1 MAADAP
7 NSEGCKPVTLA
18 TFPSDSLAGHAVAR
32 PCHNSGMLPAESLH
46 APASAA
52 GSPAQRHA
60 RATILICRPNTRL
73 GNTLLMTPLLE
84 EIEAA
89 LPAARVEI
97 LTACPA
103 AHEVFREFPSVV
115 RVHQLP
121 FRGVRHPLRHLL
133 TLLRVRRQRYD
144 ILIDPCPRSWTARFL
159 TRGLAARLKLG
170 FSSAHK
176 SDGVDVSVPFEG
188 APAHMGDYPVYLLRR
203 GVLGRDEGAC
213 RAGTP
218 KLSIR
223 LTEAERRAGKE
234 EIDRVLG
241 AAGAGPVVAVAA
253 HATGAKRF
261 SVEWWRRM
269 IASLN
274 AQVPA
279 ARVMEIRPPNGV
291 AALPELPAYSSR
303 RVRQVAAV
311 VEAADCFVCA
321 DSGLMHLGAATD
333 ATTVGLFKVT
343 EPRLYAPRRGAS
355 CAVTASD
362 DAPERVAERV
372 AQLLARR

>member
-1 MAADAP
+1 MPSAA
-7 NSEGCKPVTLA
+7 G
-18 TFPSDSLAGHAVAR
+18 
-32 PCHNSGMLPAESLH
+32 PAESRS
-46 APASAA
+46 AS
-52 GSPAQRHA
+52 
-60 RATILICRPNTRL
+60 ATILICRPNTRL

-89 LPAARVEI
+89 MPAAQVEI

-103 AHEVFREFPSVV
+103 AHEVFREFPSVR

-121 FRGVRHPLRHLL
+121 FRGVRHPVRHLL
-133 TLLRVRRQRYD
+133 TLLGVRRQRYD
-144 ILIDPCPRSWTARFL
+144 VLIDPCPRSWTSRFL
-159 TRGLAARLKLG
+159 TRHLPARLKLG
-170 FSSAHK
+170 FASGHK
-176 SDGVDVSVPFEG
+176 TDGIDVSVPFKG
-188 APAHMGDYPVYLLRR
+188 APIHMGDYPVYLLRR
-203 GVLGRDEGAC
+203 GLLGLDENAA
-213 RAGTP
+213 RAEDP

-223 LTEAERRAGKE
+223 LTDAERLAGRE
-234 EIDRVLG
+234 ELARVLRG
-241 AAGAGPVVAVAA
+241 ARQGPVIAVAA

-269 IASLN
+269 IADL
-274 AQVPA
+274 QMRMPGVH
-279 ARVMEIRPPNGV
+279 VLEIRPPNGT
-291 AALPELPAYSSR
+291 AALPELPAYFSH

-321 DSGLMHLGAATD
+321 DSGLMHLSAATD

-362 DAPERVAERV
+362 GAPERVAERL
-372 AQLLARR
+372 AQLLPPQA

>member
-1 MAADAP
+1 
-7 NSEGCKPVTLA
+7 
-18 TFPSDSLAGHAVAR
+18 
-32 PCHNSGMLPAESLH
+32 MLPAELLS

-52 GSPAQRHA
+52 GSPASRSA
-60 RATILICRPNTRL
+60 SPTILICRPNTRL

-84 EIEAA
+84 EIEAR
-89 LPAARVEI
+89 LPAAQVEI

-103 AHEVFREFPSVV
+103 AHEVFREFRSVR

-133 TLLRVRRQRYD
+133 TLLRVRRVRYD
-144 ILIDPCPRSWTARFL
+144 ILIDPSPRSWTARFL
-159 TRGLAARLKLG
+159 TRHLAAHLKLG
-170 FSSAHK
+170 FASAHE
-176 SDGVDVSVPFEG
+176 DAGIDVLVPFEG

-203 GVLGRDEGAC
+203 GLLGLDADAA

-218 KLSIR
+218 KLGIR
-223 LTEAERRAGKE
+223 LTEAERLAGRA
-234 EIDRVLG
+234 EIARLFG
-241 AAGAGPVVAVAA
+241 AGGGSGPVVAVAA

-269 IASLN
+269 IASLRTRL
-274 AQVPA
+274 PA
-279 ARVMEIRPPNGV
+279 ARIIEIRPPNGT
-291 AALPELPAYSSR
+291 AALPELPAYYSR

-311 VEAADCFVCA
+311 LEAADCFVCA

-343 EPRLYAPRRGAS
+343 EARLYTPRRGAS

-362 DAPERVAERV
+362 SAPELVAERV
-372 AQLLARR
+372 AELTARLPTAR

>member
-1 MAADAP
+1 VSA
-7 NSEGCKPVTLA
+7 NGG
-18 TFPSDSLAGHAVAR
+18 AG
-32 PCHNSGMLPAESLH
+32 
-46 APASAA
+46 AA
-52 GSPAQRHA
+52 GSVAQPHA
-60 RATILICRPNTRL
+60 SATILICRPNTRL

-84 EIEAA
+84 EIEAT
-89 LPAARVEI
+89 LPQAKVEI

-121 FRGVRHPLRHLL
+121 FRGVRHPLRHLA

-159 TRGLAARLKLG
+159 TRRLAARLKLG

-176 SDGVDVSVPFEG
+176 SDGVDVSTPFEG
-188 APAHMGDYPVYLLRR
+188 APEHMGDYPVYLLRR
-203 GVLGRDEGAC
+203 GILRLDADAS
-213 RAGTP
+213 RAEP
-218 KLSIR
+218 PRLAIR
-223 LTEAERRAGKE
+223 LTEAERRAGRE
-234 EIDRVLG
+234 QIERVLG
-241 AAGAGPVVAVAA
+241 AVGTGPVVAVAA

-261 SVEWWRRM
+261 TVDWWRRM
-269 IASLN
+269 IASL
-274 AQVPA
+274 QVRVPA
-279 ARVMEIRPPNGV
+279 ARVLEIRPPNGV
-291 AALPELPAYSSR
+291 AALPELPAYYSR
-303 RVRQVAAV
+303 RVREVAAV
-311 VEAADCFVCA
+311 VEAAACFVCA

-362 DAPERVAERV
+362 GAPERVGERV
-372 AQLLARR
+372 AQLLARQG